1 MRKMAN
7 ALLIP
12 SALSASEDNTK
23 NVAYGAGYYFPIV
36 QEAVAGDHPNI
47 NLDYSSNPICK
58 LNGTLTHAS
67 TGASINA
74 TTEDI
79 EFYTGWFGIFM
90 PHQLNFQLASSAV
103 GGPWSVSEP
112 STILH
117 LYVPAFIGP
126 PNNPRST
133 LMSLEWAIN
142 TSYTLTVTVNFLI
155 ETEISP
161 SGIHVI
167 VRYKD
172 HTLSKSGTA
181 TFSVG
186 FHPIVNLTA
195 TIMPWDP
202 QGT

>member
-1 MRKMAN
+1 MAN

-12 SALSASEDNTK
+12 STLSASEDNTK

-36 QEAVAGDHPNI
+36 QEMVAGDHPNI
-47 NLDYSSNPICK
+47 DLDYSSNPICTF
-58 LNGTLTHAS
+58 NGNLTQAS
-67 TGASINA
+67 TDASITA

-90 PHQLNFQLASSAV
+90 PHQLNFQLISSPMS
-103 GGPWSVSEP
+103 GPWESAEP
-112 STILH
+112 TVTSR

-133 LMSLEWAIN
+133 LMSLVWSIN
-142 TSYTLTVTVNFLI
+142 ASYTLSITATFIV

-167 VRYKD
+167 VRYRD
-172 HTLSKSGTA
+172 HDLSKSSHA
-181 TFSVG
+181 SFSVG
-186 FHPIVNLTA
+186 FRPAVKLIA

>member
-1 MRKMAN
+1 MAN

-12 SALSASEDNTK
+12 SALLASEDNAK

-36 QEAVAGDHPNI
+36 QEMVAGDHPNI

-67 TGASINA
+67 TSASISA

-90 PHQLNFQLASSAV
+90 PHQLNFQLTSSAV
-103 GGPWSVSEP
+103 GGPWSASEP
-112 STILH
+112 TATSC
-117 LYVPAFIGP
+117 LYMPAFIGS
-126 PNNPRST
+126 PNSPRST
-133 LMSLEWAIN
+133 LLPLVWSISV
-142 TSYTLTVTVNFLI
+142 SYTLMVIVNFLI

-195 TIMPWDP
+195 TIIPWDP
-202 QGT
+202 HGT

>member
-1 MRKMAN
+1 MAN

-12 SALSASEDNTK
+12 SVLSASEDNTK

-36 QEAVAGDHPNI
+36 QEPVAGDHPNI
-47 NLDYSSNPICK
+47 NLDYSSNPICR
-58 LNGTLTHAS
+58 LNGTLTHVS

-90 PHQLNFQLASSAV
+90 PHQLNFQLTSSAV
-103 GGPWSVSEP
+103 GSPWSGSEP
-112 STILH
+112 TVTSR

-133 LMSLEWAIN
+133 LMSLIWSIN
-142 TSYTLTVTVNFLI
+142 TSYTLSVTVNFLI

-167 VRYKD
+167 VRYRD

-181 TFSVG
+181 TFSVS
-186 FHPIVNLTA
+186 FRPTVNLIA